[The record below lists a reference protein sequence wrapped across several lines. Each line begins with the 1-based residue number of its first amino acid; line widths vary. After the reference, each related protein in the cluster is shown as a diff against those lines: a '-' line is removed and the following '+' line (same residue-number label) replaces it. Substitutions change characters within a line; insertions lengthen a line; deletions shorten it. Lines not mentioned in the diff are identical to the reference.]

1 MAHADERRL
10 MYVAL
15 TRARSEVLLTYS
27 RSNGDG
33 LATSGD
39 ERQSGKPSNFW
50 TEVRDALGRR
60 KDCATEPGN
69 VHTEGESLAARGE
82 DLPEGF
88 FVGAHAQEFEDAV
101 VGGAWN
107 ADAGGQGQTLHLP
120 WPFTL
125 SAPMLACLR
134 NGVDEVREAMD
145 AEGVPTGSTGV
156 LTHHALRLAGDADL
170 GPMPDMP
177 TEQIMRLLR
186 AKAQRVLAAQ
196 RLNATTI
203 QANANDH
210 DDYARRDFVRGVL
223 RPIPQMSSPA
233 AQAGTRLHAWAE
245 RFLLAGRPDETA
257 TRASMEADV
266 RAALARADGA
276 RGEDHDVLVW
286 AERLIGSPWAQREL
300 AGAEQSIV
308 AALDGVGNLVQ
319 GKLDAVFVGGVDP
332 SDESKD
338 YTVVDWKT
346 GARPRNAAQ
355 RAQKLKQLDFYRLL
369 LSKERGVPL
378 ERIDGALYYL
388 SEPDEA
394 RRQIV
399 AEPKGEA
406 QIMEELRQ
414 GVPEV
419 SDVD

>member
-1 MAHADERRL
+1 MPVRVDAGILPRFPRTMAPGADPLDALDAMESAEELEDEVFGELRGVQVELGEAGEDDARRWALTQEEEYGRMAHADERRL

-82 DLPEGF
+82 LPEGF

-145 AEGVPTGSTGV
+145 AEGVPAGPTGV

-196 RLNATTI
+196 HSMPPRSGE
-203 QANANDH
+203 
-210 DDYARRDFVRGVL
+210 RE
-223 RPIPQMSSPA
+223 RP
-233 AQAGTRLHAWAE
+233 
-245 RFLLAGRPDETA
+245 
-257 TRASMEADV
+257 
-266 RAALARADGA
+266 
-276 RGEDHDVLVW
+276 
-286 AERLIGSPWAQREL
+286 
-300 AGAEQSIV
+300 
-308 AALDGVGNLVQ
+308 
-319 GKLDAVFVGGVDP
+319 
-332 SDESKD
+332 
-338 YTVVDWKT
+338 
-346 GARPRNAAQ
+346 
-355 RAQKLKQLDFYRLL
+355 
-369 LSKERGVPL
+369 
-378 ERIDGALYYL
+378 
-388 SEPDEA
+388 
-394 RRQIV
+394 
-399 AEPKGEA
+399 
-406 QIMEELRQ
+406 
-414 GVPEV
+414 
-419 SDVD
+419 